1 MAAEPIREVRGLSLN
16 DGLGSRQNSGFRV
29 LCTTQEGGARL
40 GNYPMYYYLTRFL
53 TTHPKKGGSFELRFQ
68 LKLIGLGW
76 NQLNLWL

>member
-1 MAAEPIREVRGLSLN
+1 MVR
-16 DGLGSRQNSGFRV
+16 LGDQIYPKF
-29 LCTTQEGGARL
+29 TQEGSARL

-53 TTHPKKGGSFELRFQ
+53 GRQPKKRGSFELRFQ

>member
-1 MAAEPIREVRGLSLN
+1 MGDKP
-16 DGLGSRQNSGFRV
+16 
-29 LCTTQEGGARL
+29 TMTYQEDAARL
-40 GNYPMYYYLTRFL
+40 GNYPTHYYLTRFL

>member
-1 MAAEPIREVRGLSLN
+1 MGFQFAAA
-16 DGLGSRQNSGFRV
+16 
-29 LCTTQEGGARL
+29 QEGAARL
-40 GNYPMYYYLTRFL
+40 GNYPMYYYLPRFL